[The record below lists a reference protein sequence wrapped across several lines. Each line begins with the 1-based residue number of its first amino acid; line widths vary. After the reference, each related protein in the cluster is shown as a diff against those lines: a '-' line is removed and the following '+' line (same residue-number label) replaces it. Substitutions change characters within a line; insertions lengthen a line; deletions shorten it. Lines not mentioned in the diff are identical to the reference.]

1 MKELL
6 SSSLRKV
13 LTLLMLCCQGE
24 FSFAQES
31 VPELEVKSAPT
42 QQAVSTEVQLKTEEV
57 EVAVGLDKVLELG
70 FDFSAQLSLSDSAL
84 LRVEPDIKKRKITLI
99 GLKPGSTSL
108 TVRDTVGDEK
118 LRYYINV
125 TTNDLSK
132 IVSELRELIGDV
144 EGIEIG
150 IRGGRVFVGG
160 EIVVPNDIKRV
171 AIVLNSFEASK
182 ILKMIEMSPQT
193 QVLIA
198 SEMHEELQKNNFK
211 NVTVRVVN
219 RAFWV
224 EGTVSSQDEAVL
236 VQSIVS
242 AYLPEKIEAVHN
254 ENDIEKVQPPDRK
267 ALYSFLTI
275 DDKQKQEEKK
285 EPLPKLI
292 KVNTQFVE
300 LRKDYNKVFGF
311 KWAPLMSRDGSKI
324 SIGPTD
330 TGGTSTK
337 SDGLFTAVISD
348 LFPRLNSMKNAG
360 YGRVVHSGMVMVR
373 ENEVASL
380 VRSTSVPTIVGENS
394 NFSRPAALDFGL
406 NMTVTKPQILEED
419 NVDLPVSV
427 KVSLQTASS
436 NGVPIPTSN
445 EISTRIM
452 VKSAET
458 AVLGGV
464 MQSHDLANYDR
475 DDPAPNSATV
485 SQNSTEAPPQQLF
498 GILRSRNQSIARNQ
512 YVIFITPEIVTSA
525 SEATENIKNKFKRR
539 GR

>member
-224 EGTVSSQDEAVL
+224 EGTVSSQWP
-236 VQSIVS
+236 
-242 AYLPEKIEAVHN
+242 Y
-254 ENDIEKVQPPDRK
+254 
-267 ALYSFLTI
+267 
-275 DDKQKQEEKK
+275 
-285 EPLPKLI
+285 
-292 KVNTQFVE
+292 
-300 LRKDYNKVFGF
+300 
-311 KWAPLMSRDGSKI
+311 
-324 SIGPTD
+324 
-330 TGGTSTK
+330 
-337 SDGLFTAVISD
+337 
-348 LFPRLNSMKNAG
+348 
-360 YGRVVHSGMVMVR
+360 
-373 ENEVASL
+373 
-380 VRSTSVPTIVGENS
+380 
-394 NFSRPAALDFGL
+394 
-406 NMTVTKPQILEED
+406 
-419 NVDLPVSV
+419 
-427 KVSLQTASS
+427 
-436 NGVPIPTSN
+436 
-445 EISTRIM
+445 
-452 VKSAET
+452 
-458 AVLGGV
+458 
-464 MQSHDLANYDR
+464 
-475 DDPAPNSATV
+475 
-485 SQNSTEAPPQQLF
+485 
-498 GILRSRNQSIARNQ
+498 
-512 YVIFITPEIVTSA
+512 
-525 SEATENIKNKFKRR
+525 
-539 GR
+539 